1 MNEKN
6 VKEILCPCRKCKGVW
21 LDPFKGGRLK
31 AHLLRYGFMDGYTR
45 WITED
50 DDDDIDGAT
59 NNPMAAD
66 EEMIDGSEDEEGAG
80 NDGGE
85 EAAHGSGGEDQAE
98 HDGEDADMTE
108 PSSLLNSIVR
118 DPHVRD
124 LLCKKT
130 TSDRAASRE
139 EAKLEQLEVDSK
151 TPLYDG
157 CAPEVTRLS
166 FTLELLNTKAKN
178 KWSDK
183 SLDDHLKYLN
193 KLVLPLGN
201 MCPTSVYE
209 AKKIV
214 CPLDLPHIRYH
225 ACIND
230 CIIYRNKNA

>member
-1 MNEKN
+1 MKVCGRMVDRYLRSAVDDMVEKN
-6 VKEILCPCRKCKGVW
+6 EKEILCTCRKCKEGVW

-66 EEMIDGSEDEEGAG
+66 EEGAG

-85 EAAHGSGGEDQAE
+85 EAAHGNGREDQAE
-98 HDGEDADMTE
+98 HDGEDADMTD
-108 PSSLLNSIVR
+108 PSSLLNSIVW

-124 LLCKKT
+124 LLRKKT
-130 TSDRAASRE
+130 TSDRAGYRE

-157 CAPEVTRLS
+157 CAP
-166 FTLELLNTKAKN
+166 
-178 KWSDK
+178 
-183 SLDDHLKYLN
+183 
-193 KLVLPLGN
+193 
-201 MCPTSVYE
+201 
-209 AKKIV
+209 
-214 CPLDLPHIRYH
+214 
-225 ACIND
+225 
-230 CIIYRNKNA
+230 